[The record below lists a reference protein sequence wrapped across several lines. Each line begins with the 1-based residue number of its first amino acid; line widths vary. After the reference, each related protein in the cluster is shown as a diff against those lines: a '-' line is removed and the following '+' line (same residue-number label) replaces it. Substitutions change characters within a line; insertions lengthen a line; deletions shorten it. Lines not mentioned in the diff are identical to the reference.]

1 MVGKKERERAFLE
14 NGSRLLE
21 ELIVSCNGRPPPI
34 RSFSIEEL
42 RRATNN
48 YDPCRMLHDDGD
60 FKWYSGSFEGRMVY
74 IKKFTREF
82 RQEARDVCFTDI
94 AICSKMS
101 AHNNVLKLVGC
112 CLESPIPISVYESA
126 TNGTLA
132 TGIRVS
138 SHQQQRQSITWQSR
152 LKIAKD
158 IAHTISYLH
167 VAFSRPIVHRDI
179 QSRHIFLDQND
190 VAKLA
195 DFSLSIEIP
204 EDQDHVEDAV
214 RGTIWFLCPTY
225 LITGCIT
232 EKSDTYS
239 FGMFLVELLTGQTLP
254 DLARLAQDEDALLID
269 YLKHHAAN
277 EIVDPALLVGEG
289 GAGMEQQLEAV
300 LRLALICTERDPER
314 RPTMTDVTKELIR
327 IERSIP

>member
-34 RSFSIEEL
+34 RSFSIKEL

-48 YDPCRMLHDDGD
+48 YDPCRMFHDDGY

-74 IKKFTREF
+74 IKKFS
-82 RQEARDVCFTDI
+82 RQETGDAVFTDI

-126 TNGTLA
+126 TNGTLDSR
-132 TGIRVS
+132 IRVS

-179 QSRHIFLDQND
+179 KSRHIFLDQND

-204 EDQDHVEDAV
+204 EDQDHVEDHV
-214 RGTIWFLCPTY
+214 RGTIGFLCPTY
-225 LITGCIT
+225 LSKRRIT
-232 EKSDTYS
+232 EKTDTFS
-239 FGMFLVELLTGQTLP
+239 FGVLLLELLTGQRSF
-254 DLARLAQDEDALLID
+254 DLNRLANDEDVMLID
-269 YLKHHAAN
+269 HVKNHATN

>member
-48 YDPCRMLHDDGD
+48 YDPCRMFRRGGYYE
-60 FKWYSGSFEGRMVY
+60 WYSGSFEGRMVY
-74 IKKFTREF
+74 IKEFTT
-82 RQEARDVCFTDI
+82 EAPRDFVFTDI

-126 TNGTLA
+126 TNGTLES
-132 TGIRVS
+132 GIRVS

-152 LKIAKD
+152 LMIAKD

-167 VAFSRPIVHRDI
+167 VAFSRPIVHRNI
-179 QSRHIFLDQND
+179 KAATIYLDQND
-190 VAKLA
+190 VAKLS

-204 EDQDHVEDAV
+204 KDQDHVVDAV
-214 RGTIWFLCPTY
+214 RGNIGSLCPTY
-225 LITGCIT
+225 LSTGCIT
-232 EKSDTYS
+232 EKTDTFS
-239 FGMFLVELLTGQTLP
+239 FGVFLLELLTGQVSF
-254 DLARLAQDEDALLID
+254 DIARFADDECVMLTDHV
-269 YLKHHAAN
+269 KFHAFN

-300 LRLALICTERDPER
+300 LRLALICTEHDPER

-327 IERSIP
+327 IKRSIP

>member
-1 MVGKKERERAFLE
+1 MLRMEGKKERERAFLE

-42 RRATNN
+42 RRVTNN
-48 YDPCRMLHDDGD
+48 YDPCRMLHDNGN

-74 IKKFTREF
+74 IKKFNTK
-82 RQEARDVCFTDI
+82 AVGDVFTDI

-132 TGIRVS
+132 SGIRVS

-167 VAFSRPIVHRDI
+167 VAFCRPIVHRALI
-179 QSRHIFLDQND
+179 PQNIFLDQND

-204 EDQDHVEDAV
+204 EDQDHVEDDV
-214 RGTIWFLCPTY
+214 RGTIGFLCPTY
-225 LITGCIT
+225 LSTGRIT
-232 EKSDTYS
+232 EKTDTFS
-239 FGMFLVELLTGQTLP
+239 FGVFLLELLTGQRSF
-254 DLARLAQDEDALLID
+254 DLARLADDEDALLID

-300 LRLALICTERDPER
+300 LRLAPICTEGDPER

>member
-34 RSFSIEEL
+34 RSFSIKEL

-48 YDPCRMLHDDGD
+48 YDPCRMFHEGGY
-60 FKWYSGSFEGRMVY
+60 FEWYSGSFEGRMVY
-74 IKKFTREF
+74 IKKFS
-82 RQEARDVCFTDI
+82 RQETGDIVFTDI

-132 TGIRVS
+132 SRIRVS
-138 SHQQQRQSITWQSR
+138 SHQEQRQSITWQSR

-179 QSRHIFLDQND
+179 KSGSIFLDQND

-204 EDQDHVEDAV
+204 EDQDHVEDDLC
-214 RGTIWFLCPTY
+214 GTYGSICPTY
-225 LITGCIT
+225 MSTGCVT
-232 EKSDTYS
+232 EKADTYS
-239 FGMFLVELLTGQTLP
+239 FGMLLLQLLTGQAP
-254 DLARLAQDEDALLID
+254 YDLARLAKDEDASLID

-277 EIVDPALLVGEG
+277 EIVDPTLLVTEG
-289 GAGMEQQLEAV
+289 GAGMKQQLEAV
-300 LRLALICTERDPER
+300 LRLALICVERDPER